1 MTKNY
6 LCWINAIF
14 FVLVLF
20 SPATSCSKQSDTET
34 NKIFGTLAD
43 IDSNLY
49 KTIQIGSQTWMAE
62 NLKTTRYNDSTL
74 IPLLN
79 DSTYQF
85 LDDSPYYCWYYF
97 SEAGYKI
104 PYGALYSWYTINTGK
119 LCPTG
124 WHVPDSTE
132 WSELVAYLG
141 GSDIA
146 GGKMKESGT
155 LHWESPNVGATNSSG
170 FTALPGGVY
179 YFLYRESVVVG
190 YMGDWWNST
199 ETDTSQAVYWNIENV
214 STTAKP
220 YICDKNN
227 GLSVRCIK
235 D

>member
-1 MTKNY
+1 MVTHFSDGQ
-6 LCWINAIF
+6 AIQNITDNTAWSGMMSSA
-14 FVLVLF
+14 FVWYNNDQV
-20 SPATSCSKQSDTET
+20 T
-34 NKIFGTLAD
+34 
-43 IDSNLY
+43 Y
-49 KTIQIGSQTWMAE
+49 KE
-62 NLKTTRYNDSTL
+62 
-74 IPLLN
+74 
-79 DSTYQF
+79 
-85 LDDSPYYCWYYF
+85 
-97 SEAGYKI
+97 
-104 PYGALYSWYTINTGK
+104 PYGALYNGYAVNTGK

-132 WSELVAYLG
+132 WSELLAYLG

-170 FTALPGGVY
+170 FTALPGGVFY
-179 YFLYRESVVVG
+179 YLYRESVVVG

-214 STTAKP
+214 SSTAKP